1 MRLIL
6 VAIQM
11 LLLGLPLAA
20 EAGLDRYIETDILKT
35 LADGKPVVRAFRADQ
50 SLVLLPLV
58 SSRDAVASE
67 VRAGRPTVAVE
78 VIRVLRGLRRPLD
91 TQEGLRDLYN
101 QLHALSTMKGI
112 TYWSASRKEQRVL
125 FTESFAIASPRAVS
139 PVADPV
145 FSALPAEDAMY
156 SFQQDQSY
164 GKNVYMQRFSA
175 APDHMLVRI
184 ENVSSIT
191 IAFIPVIPSGGFVTR
206 SILIPVG
213 RDLVF
218 YGVSYIRTSFP
229 IGDRRSRE
237 ESLANRL
244 IAMSDW
250 LRARLS

>member
-1 MRLIL
+1 
-6 VAIQM
+6 
-11 LLLGLPLAA
+11 
-20 EAGLDRYIETDILKT
+20 
-35 LADGKPVVRAFRADQ
+35 
-50 SLVLLPLV
+50 
-58 SSRDAVASE
+58 
-67 VRAGRPTVAVE
+67 
-78 VIRVLRGLRRPLD
+78 
-91 TQEGLRDLYN
+91 
-101 QLHALSTMKGI
+101 
-112 TYWSASRKEQRVL
+112 
-125 FTESFAIASPRAVS
+125 
-139 PVADPV
+139 
-145 FSALPAEDAMY
+145 MY

-164 GKNVYMQRFSA
+164 GKNVYMQRFST

-229 IGDRRSRE
+229 IGDRHSRE